1 MTNKLKSKSQKGGS
15 KDAVKGKIQQ
25 KGGNIGGNI
34 EESSNENSFFTSKAL
49 HIIIIILL
57 VVLLISLYAKWYSSS
72 YSIYDEDINENEIPT
87 PTLFTR
93 PYYYFADFIY
103 PGYYDSY
110 YNRYYGNSYYNDN
123 RPIYYG
129 GSRGGEGHREGRE
142 RGGRGGEGSGGHDRG
157 GRGDGGSSGG
167 HSERGDGGHREGM
180 NSGYYNNYPPP
191 PPTPRQYIVSKE
203 QERLI
208 NPLLPPERSYV
219 LTNAGVPAN
228 IDIPSRG
235 YSGGFQQM
243 GLLYKKDASETS
255 NSETNILPLFG
266 RPTHTN
272 SNKWNYY
279 TSSDKFHSLKIP
291 IKHKGRDCNDE
302 HGCPELFDDDT
313 ITVPPYNG
321 EFKVKI
327 YGYDSPKY
335 LPMAW

>member
-15 KDAVKGKIQQ
+15 KDALKGKIQQ
-25 KGGNIGGNI
+25 KGGNQD
-34 EESSNENSFFTSKAL
+34 ESSNENNFITSKTL

-72 YSIYDEDINENEIPT
+72 YSTYEEDETNEVPT

-129 GSRGGEGHREGRE
+129 GSRGGEGHHGGHE
-142 RGGRGGEGSGGHDRG
+142 RGERGREGSGGHDRG
-157 GRGDGGSSGG
+157 GRGVGGSGEG
-167 HSERGDGGHREGM
+167 HSERGSGGHREGREGM

-228 IDIPSRG
+228 IDIPTRG

>member
-1 MTNKLKSKSQKGGS
+1 M
-15 KDAVKGKIQQ
+15 
-25 KGGNIGGNI
+25 
-34 EESSNENSFFTSKAL
+34 
-49 HIIIIILL
+49 
-57 VVLLISLYAKWYSSS
+57 
-72 YSIYDEDINENEIPT
+72 
-87 PTLFTR
+87 
-93 PYYYFADFIY
+93 
-103 PGYYDSY
+103 
-110 YNRYYGNSYYNDN
+110 
-123 RPIYYG
+123 
-129 GSRGGEGHREGRE
+129 
-142 RGGRGGEGSGGHDRG
+142 
-157 GRGDGGSSGG
+157 
-167 HSERGDGGHREGM
+167 
-180 NSGYYNNYPPP
+180 
-191 PPTPRQYIVSKE
+191 
-203 QERLI
+203 
-208 NPLLPPERSYV
+208 
-219 LTNAGVPAN
+219 PAN

>member
-1 MTNKLKSKSQKGGS
+1 MTNKLKSKSQKGG
-15 KDAVKGKIQQ
+15 KIQQ
-25 KGGNIGGNI
+25 KGGHFVGGSDI
-34 EESSNENSFFTSKAL
+34 TETSNEKSFFTSKTL

-72 YSIYDEDINENEIPT
+72 YSTYQEDETNEIPT

-110 YNRYYGNSYYNDN
+110 YNTYPSRYYDNSYN
-123 RPIYYG
+123 RPHPRTHY
-129 GSRGGEGHREGRE
+129 E
-142 RGGRGGEGSGGHDRG
+142 GGRHDG
-157 GRGDGGSSGG
+157 
-167 HSERGDGGHREGM
+167 GGHRHDG
-180 NSGYYNNYPPP
+180 SGHGEHRERMEYGFYPPP
-191 PPTPRQYIVSKE
+191 PSPRQYIVSKE

-243 GLLYKKDASETS
+243 GLLYKKDASENS

-291 IKHKGRDCNDE
+291 IKVKGRICNDE
-302 HGCPELFDDDT
+302 WGCNELYDDDT
-313 ITVPPYNG
+313 VEVGPYNG
-321 EFKVKI
+321 EFKVQI

-335 LPMAW
+335 LPQVW

>member
-1 MTNKLKSKSQKGGS
+1 MTNKLKSTSKSQKGGS
-15 KDAVKGKIQQ
+15 KSKLQQ
-25 KGGNIGGNI
+25 KGGNFGGGSDI
-34 EESSNENSFFTSKAL
+34 TETSNETSFFTSKTL

-57 VVLLISLYAKWYSSS
+57 IILLISLYAKWYSSS
-72 YSIYDEDINENEIPT
+72 YFIYNEVKETEEPT

-110 YNRYYGNSYYNDN
+110 YNTYPSRYYGNSYNGSYP
-123 RPIYYG
+123 RTHYEG
-129 GSRGGEGHREGRE
+129 GRHDGSGHRHDG
-142 RGGRGGEGSGGHDRG
+142 GGHE
-157 GRGDGGSSGG
+157 GG
-167 HSERGDGGHREGM
+167 HGGGGHRERMENGF
-180 NSGYYNNYPPP
+180 YPP

>member
-15 KDAVKGKIQQ
+15 KDALKGKIQQ
-25 KGGNIGGNI
+25 KGGNQGGNQDD
-34 EESSNENSFFTSKAL
+34 SSNENSFLTSKTL

-72 YSIYDEDINENEIPT
+72 YSTYEEDETNEVPT

-110 YNRYYGNSYYNDN
+110 YNRYYQNSYYNNN
-123 RPIYYG
+123 RPLYHG
-129 GSRGGEGHREGRE
+129 GSRGGEGHHFEHNREAH
-142 RGGRGGEGSGGHDRG
+142 SGGH
-157 GRGDGGSSGG
+157 SGG
-167 HSERGDGGHREGM
+167 HSERGREEM
-180 NSGYYNNYPPP
+180 NAGYYPPP
-191 PPTPRQYIVSKE
+191 PPTPREYIVSKE

-228 IDIPSRG
+228 VGIPSRG